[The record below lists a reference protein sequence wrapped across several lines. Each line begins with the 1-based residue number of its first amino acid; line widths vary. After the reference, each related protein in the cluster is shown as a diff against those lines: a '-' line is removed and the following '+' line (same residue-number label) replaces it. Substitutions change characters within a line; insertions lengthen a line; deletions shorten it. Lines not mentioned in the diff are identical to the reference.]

1 MILALVLL
9 AIGLVAGLARGG
21 KLANLGELD
30 LKLPALVFVG
40 LGLQVSAEL
49 VAALIYPEL
58 GAGALG
64 IVILMLSY
72 VCLIGFLAINR
83 SLPGSVVVAAGL
95 GLNMLVIGLNRAM
108 PVSVRAARAAG
119 IESAKF
125 LEAAVKHE
133 AMTPNTILGFL
144 GDVIPV
150 PLIGTVVSI
159 GDVLIGIGI
168 FILVSRVVGYQAR
181 RHSRTRLG
189 ARNPE
194 TP

>member
-1 MILALVLL
+1 MILALILL

-21 KLANLGELD
+21 KLGNLGELD
-30 LKLPALVFVG
+30 LKVPALVFAG
-40 LGLQVSAEL
+40 LGLQVSAEI
-49 VAALIYPEL
+49 VAALFYPEL

-64 IVILMLSY
+64 IAILMLSY
-72 VCLIGFLAINR
+72 LCLIGFLAINR
-83 SLPGSVVVAAGL
+83 TLPGALVLAGGL
-95 GLNMLVIGLNRAM
+95 ALNMFVIGLNGAM
-108 PVSVRAARAAG
+108 PVSLRAARAAG

-133 AMTPNTILGFL
+133 AMTDESILGFM

-168 FILVSRVVGYQAR
+168 FILVSRVVGYEAR
-181 RHSRTRLG
+181 RQSRDRVG
-189 ARNPE
+189 SRNPE